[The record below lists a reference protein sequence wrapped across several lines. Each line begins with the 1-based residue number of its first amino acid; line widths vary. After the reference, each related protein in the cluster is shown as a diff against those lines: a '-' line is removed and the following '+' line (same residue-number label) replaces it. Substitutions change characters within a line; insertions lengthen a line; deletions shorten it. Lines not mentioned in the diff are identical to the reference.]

1 MNLRTQKF
9 NGKIYGKA
17 GAFSIYVNNNKVEVS
32 DEDVNAYN
40 AYIAEYEK
48 VKKSFPEVLTA
59 REVQIIAVENG
70 WEKEYVE
77 LNLEQLKLKLKN
89 FKVDFYEKLHNG
101 VTIKLQVASFKGENI
116 VGYVSYSNGKTMF
129 IYGENIIKAISQ
141 IA

>member
-1 MNLRTQKF
+1 MDLRTQKF

-17 GAFSIYVNNNKVEVS
+17 GAYSIYVNNNKVEVS

-40 AYIAEYEK
+40 AYIAEYET
-48 VKKSFPEVLTA
+48 VKKSIPEVLTA
-59 REVQIIAVENG
+59 REVQIISVENG

-77 LNLEQLKLKLKN
+77 LNLEQLKLKLEN
-89 FKVDFYEKLHNG
+89 FKVEHYEKLHNG

-129 IYGENIIKAISQ
+129 IYGENINKAISQ
-141 IA
+141 IG